1 KKLGTFRRG
10 LRRRSRSSRRTMA
23 STSLVLTLAPPLFSR
38 RPDSARV
45 ALKKKTE
52 PSPSV
57 KLRRR
62 CSGKEEVLLEGMPPE
77 YYDDEWQARQREKT
91 KELRRMQ
98 REEEEEEERKIEEY
112 REIGLRLKEFP
123 EEDLRKAR
131 KLVSS
136 FITAAEEVEER
147 IEEAAEKG
155 ELDELVL
162 MIIWNR
168 LDLARRDD
176 EKDAI
181 RSLDLLY
188 RRVEVSL
195 QVIGLKV
202 NPYIFGSFQTEILK
216 RQASPAMKL
225 LNDLLN
231 MHDGFGDDA
240 WLKDCRKRMAETFP
254 REDPFSILMPPGF
267 DIDMHQG
274 PLRSPVETD
283 NTLLRVDFVREVDAL
298 LHEVRL
304 IEEDEEEAGK
314 KGDPE
319 AIARKLKQQEKK
331 RTIRQVEALL
341 DLALNLKW

>member
-1 KKLGTFRRG
+1 
-10 LRRRSRSSRRTMA
+10 MA
-23 STSLVLTLAPPLFSR
+23 STSLVLTIAPPLFS
-38 RPDSARV
+38 S
-45 ALKKKTE
+45 ALKKKTMTTE
-52 PSPSV
+52 PSV
-57 KLRRR
+57 KFRRR

-274 PLRSPVETD
+274 PLRSLVETD

>member
-1 KKLGTFRRG
+1 MAATSLALSCVFSPSLSPGAVKF
-10 LRRRSRSSRRTMA
+10 SFSSR
-23 STSLVLTLAPPLFSR
+23 LVRFRPL
-38 RPDSARV
+38 
-45 ALKKKTE
+45 
-52 PSPSV
+52 
-57 KLRRR
+57 R

-112 REIGLRLKEFP
+112 REIGTRLKEFP
-123 EEDLRKAR
+123 EQDLRNAR

-136 FITAAEEVEER
+136 FIRAAEEVEER

-188 RRVEVSL
+188 RRVE
-195 QVIGLKV
+195 
-202 NPYIFGSFQTEILK
+202 TEILK

-231 MHDGFGDDA
+231 MHDGFEDDA
-240 WLKDCRKRMAETFP
+240 WLKDCRKRMADTFP
-254 REDPFSILMPPGF
+254 REDPFSVLMPPGF

-274 PLRSPVETD
+274 PLRPPIETD

-298 LHEVRL
+298 LQEVRT
-304 IEEDEEEAGK
+304 EEEEEAGN
-314 KGDPE
+314 KGERLDPE
-319 AIARKLKQQEKK
+319 AIALKLKQQEKQ
-331 RTIRQVEALL
+331 RTIRQVEAIL
-341 DLALNLKW
+341 DLALYLKW

>member
-1 KKLGTFRRG
+1 
-10 LRRRSRSSRRTMA
+10 MA

-52 PSPSV
+52 PSPSGV
-57 KLRRR
+57 SLLLQIIKLRRR

-188 RRVEVSL
+188 RRVE
-195 QVIGLKV
+195 
-202 NPYIFGSFQTEILK
+202 TEILK

>member
-1 KKLGTFRRG
+1 
-10 LRRRSRSSRRTMA
+10 MA
-23 STSLVLTLAPPLFSR
+23 STSLVLTIAPPLFS
-38 RPDSARV
+38 S
-45 ALKKKTE
+45 ALKKKTMTTE
-52 PSPSV
+52 PSV
-57 KLRRR
+57 KFRRR

-147 IEEAAEKG
+147 IEQAAEKG

-188 RRVEVSL
+188 RRVEVCVSVFVL
-195 QVIGLKV
+195 GLKV
-202 NPYIFGSFQTEILK
+202 NPYIYLFGSFQTEILK

-240 WLKDCRKRMAETFP
+240 WLKDCRKRMADAFP

-274 PLRSPVETD
+274 PLRSPIETD
-283 NTLLRVDFVREVDAL
+283 DTLLRVDFVREVDEL
-298 LHEVRL
+298 LHQVRL

-314 KGDPE
+314 KGEVLDPE
-319 AIARKLKQQEKK
+319 AIARKLKQQEKQ

>member
-1 KKLGTFRRG
+1 
-10 LRRRSRSSRRTMA
+10 MA
-23 STSLVLTLAPPLFSR
+23 ATSLVLSCASPLFSSR
-38 RPDSARV
+38 LVSAT
-45 ALKKKTE
+45 KTLTTE
-52 PSPSV
+52 FPISTCQFLGGLNSPAYFSA
-57 KLRRR
+57 KFLRR
-62 CSGKEEVLLEGMPPE
+62 CSGKDEVLLQGMPPE
-77 YYDDEWQARQREKT
+77 YYDDEWQAQQREKT
-91 KELRRMQ
+91 KDLRRMQ

-112 REIGLRLKEFP
+112 CEIGMR
-123 EEDLRKAR
+123 
-131 KLVSS
+131 
-136 FITAAEEVEER
+136 AAEEVEER

-188 RRVEVSL
+188 RRVE
-195 QVIGLKV
+195 
-202 NPYIFGSFQTEILK
+202 TEILK
-216 RQASPAMKL
+216 RQASPAMNL

-231 MHDGFGDDA
+231 MHDGFEDDA

-254 REDPFSILMPPGF
+254 REDPFSILVPPGF

-274 PLRSPVETD
+274 QLRPPIETETD

-298 LHEVRL
+298 LQEVR
-304 IEEDEEEAGK
+304 IEEDAETGS
-314 KGDPE
+314 KGEGLDPE
-319 AIARKLKQQEKK
+319 AIALKFKQQEKQ
-331 RTIRQVEALL
+331 RTIRQVEAIL

>member
-1 KKLGTFRRG
+1 
-10 LRRRSRSSRRTMA
+10 MA
-23 STSLVLTLAPPLFSR
+23 STSLVLTLASPLFSR
-38 RPDSARV
+38 RSVSARV
-45 ALKKKTE
+45 ALTMITE
-52 PSPSV
+52 PSV
-57 KLRRR
+57 KLGRRRRRR

-91 KELRRMQ
+91 RELRRMQ

-123 EEDLRKAR
+123 EQDLRKAR
-131 KLVSS
+131 KLVST

-188 RRVEVSL
+188 RRVE
-195 QVIGLKV
+195 
-202 NPYIFGSFQTEILK
+202 TEILK

-283 NTLLRVDFVREVDAL
+283 DTLLRVDFVREVDAL

-314 KGDPE
+314 KGEVLDPE

>member
-1 KKLGTFRRG
+1 
-10 LRRRSRSSRRTMA
+10 MA
-23 STSLVLTLAPPLFSR
+23 STSLSLTCASPLFSH
-38 RPDSARV
+38 RPVSSKVLSKTKLTSKDLSISISRGPISSILQKPVRFRLLNSSIYFDFSA
-45 ALKKKTE
+45 K
-52 PSPSV
+52 S
-57 KLRRR
+57 RRR
-62 CSGKEEVLLEGMPPE
+62 CLGKDGEQEVLLEGMPPE
-77 YYDDEWQARQREKT
+77 YYDDEWQAKQREKT

-98 REEEEEEERKIEEY
+98 HEEDEEEERKVEEY
-112 REIGLRLKEFP
+112 REIGTRLKELP

-168 LDLARRDD
+168 LDLARRDE

-188 RRVEVSL
+188 RRVE
-195 QVIGLKV
+195 
-202 NPYIFGSFQTEILK
+202 TEILK
-216 RQASPAMKL
+216 RQASPAMIL

-240 WLKDCRKRMAETFP
+240 WLKDCRKRMADTFP
-254 REDPFSILMPPGF
+254 REDPFSILMPQGF

-274 PLRSPVETD
+274 PIRPPIETD

-298 LHEVRL
+298 LQEVR
-304 IEEDEEEAGK
+304 IEEDEEEEAGK
-314 KGDPE
+314 KGEGLDPE
-319 AIARKLKQQEKK
+319 AIALKLKQQEKK
-331 RTIRQVEALL
+331 RTIRQVEAIL

>member
-1 KKLGTFRRG
+1 MVATLLALTC
-10 LRRRSRSSRRTMA
+10 A
-23 STSLVLTLAPPLFSR
+23 SPLFSP
-38 RPDSARV
+38 RPVSARV
-45 ALKKKTE
+45 GLKTLLTTE
-52 PSPSV
+52 PSISTA
-57 KLRRR
+57 KFLSR
-62 CSGKEEVLLEGMPPE
+62 CSGKDGEQEVLLEGMPPE

-112 REIGLRLKEFP
+112 REIGTRLKEFP
-123 EEDLRKAR
+123 EQDLRKAR

-188 RRVEVSL
+188 RRVE
-195 QVIGLKV
+195 
-202 NPYIFGSFQTEILK
+202 TEILK

-274 PLRSPVETD
+274 PLRPPIETD

-298 LHEVRL
+298 LHEVR
-304 IEEDEEEAGK
+304 IEEDEVAGK
-314 KGDPE
+314 EGEGLDPE
-319 AIARKLKQQEKK
+319 AIAIKLKQQEKK
-331 RTIRQVEALL
+331 RTISQVEAIL

>member
-1 KKLGTFRRG
+1 
-10 LRRRSRSSRRTMA
+10 MA
-23 STSLVLTLAPPLFSR
+23 ATSLVLTCGSPLFSPR
-38 RPDSARV
+38 LVSEV
-45 ALKKKTE
+45 KTLLSRE
-52 PSPSV
+52 SSISFSKISLLRLNSPGD
-57 KLRRR
+57 KFIRR
-62 CSGKEEVLLEGMPPE
+62 CSKEKDEVLLEGMPPE

-112 REIGLRLKEFP
+112 REIGMRLKEFP

-136 FITAAEEVEER
+136 FIRAAEEVEER

-176 EKDAI
+176 EKDAG

-188 RRVEVSL
+188 RRVE
-195 QVIGLKV
+195 
-202 NPYIFGSFQTEILK
+202 TEILK

-231 MHDGFGDDA
+231 MHDGFEDDA

-274 PLRSPVETD
+274 PLRPPIETETD

-298 LHEVRL
+298 LREVRV
-304 IEEDEEEAGK
+304 EEDADTGK
-314 KGDPE
+314 KGEGLDPE
-319 AIARKLKQQEKK
+319 AIALKFKQQEKQ
-331 RTIRQVEALL
+331 RTIRQVEAIL
-341 DLALNLKW
+341 DLALNLRW

>member
-1 KKLGTFRRG
+1 MVETNLIWKQRPPKK
-10 LRRRSRSSRRTMA
+10 
-23 STSLVLTLAPPLFSR
+23 P
-38 RPDSARV
+38 
-45 ALKKKTE
+45 
-52 PSPSV
+52 
-57 KLRRR
+57 
-62 CSGKEEVLLEGMPPE
+62 
-77 YYDDEWQARQREKT
+77 EWQARQREKT
-91 KELRRMQ
+91 KELRWMQ

-274 PLRSPVETD
+274 PLRSLVETD

>member
-1 KKLGTFRRG
+1 
-10 LRRRSRSSRRTMA
+10 
-23 STSLVLTLAPPLFSR
+23 
-38 RPDSARV
+38 
-45 ALKKKTE
+45 
-52 PSPSV
+52 
-57 KLRRR
+57 
-62 CSGKEEVLLEGMPPE
+62 MPPE

-91 KELRRMQ
+91 RELRRMQ

-123 EEDLRKAR
+123 EQDLRKAR
-131 KLVSS
+131 KLVST

-188 RRVEVSL
+188 RRVE
-195 QVIGLKV
+195 
-202 NPYIFGSFQTEILK
+202 TEILK

-283 NTLLRVDFVREVDAL
+283 DTLLRVDFVREVDAL

-314 KGDPE
+314 KGEVLDPE

>member
-1 KKLGTFRRG
+1 MVATLLALTC
-10 LRRRSRSSRRTMA
+10 A
-23 STSLVLTLAPPLFSR
+23 SPLFSP
-38 RPDSARV
+38 RPVSARV
-45 ALKKKTE
+45 ALKTRE
-52 PSPSV
+52 PSISTAKFV
-57 KLRRR
+57 RR
-62 CSGKEEVLLEGMPPE
+62 CSGKDGEEEVLLEGMPPE

-112 REIGLRLKEFP
+112 REIGTRLKEFP
-123 EEDLRKAR
+123 EQDLRKAR

-147 IEEAAEKG
+147 IEQAAEKG
-155 ELDELVL
+155 QLDELVL

-188 RRVEVSL
+188 RRVE
-195 QVIGLKV
+195 
-202 NPYIFGSFQTEILK
+202 TEILK

-274 PLRSPVETD
+274 LLRPPIETD

-298 LHEVRL
+298 LQEVR
-304 IEEDEEEAGK
+304 IEEDEEAGK
-314 KGDPE
+314 EGQGLDPE
-319 AIARKLKQQEKK
+319 AIAIKLKQQEKK
-331 RTIRQVEALL
+331 RTISQVEAIL
-341 DLALNLKW
+341 DLALNLKC

>member
-1 KKLGTFRRG
+1 
-10 LRRRSRSSRRTMA
+10 M
-23 STSLVLTLAPPLFSR
+23 
-38 RPDSARV
+38 
-45 ALKKKTE
+45 
-52 PSPSV
+52 
-57 KLRRR
+57 
-62 CSGKEEVLLEGMPPE
+62 
-77 YYDDEWQARQREKT
+77 
-91 KELRRMQ
+91 
-98 REEEEEEERKIEEY
+98 
-112 REIGLRLKEFP
+112 
-123 EEDLRKAR
+123 
-131 KLVSS
+131 
-136 FITAAEEVEER
+136 
-147 IEEAAEKG
+147 
-155 ELDELVL
+155 
-162 MIIWNR
+162 
-168 LDLARRDD
+168 
-176 EKDAI
+176 
-181 RSLDLLY
+181 
-188 RRVEVSL
+188 
-195 QVIGLKV
+195 

-267 DIDMHQG
+267 DIDMVPPFCPFFFSLLSCLPLRQKNESNTLCLQHQG
-274 PLRSPVETD
+274 PLRSLVETD

>member
-1 KKLGTFRRG
+1 MAATSLALACASPLF
-10 LRRRSRSSRRTMA
+10 RSRP
-23 STSLVLTLAPPLFSR
+23 V
-38 RPDSARV
+38 SARV
-45 ALKKKTE
+45 ATLSTE
-52 PSPSV
+52 PSISTA
-57 KLRRR
+57 KFLRR
-62 CSGKEEVLLEGMPPE
+62 CSGKDGGQEVLLEGMPPE

-98 REEEEEEERKIEEY
+98 REEEEEEERKMEEY
-112 REIGLRLKEFP
+112 REIGMRLKEFP
-123 EEDLRKAR
+123 EQDLRKAR

-136 FITAAEEVEER
+136 FIRAAEEVEER

-188 RRVEVSL
+188 RRVE
-195 QVIGLKV
+195 
-202 NPYIFGSFQTEILK
+202 TEILK

-240 WLKDCRKRMAETFP
+240 WMKDCRKRMTETFP

-274 PLRSPVETD
+274 PLRPPVETD

-298 LHEVRL
+298 LQEVR
-304 IEEDEEEAGK
+304 ITEEVEEEAGE
-314 KGDPE
+314 KGLEPE

-331 RTIRQVEALL
+331 RTIRQVEAIL